1 MREQFQKGER
11 MRLKNVRPLIS
22 LAKSSNEK
30 NKNFTLLRGYD
41 TNGEAKYLVTS
52 TYKNTEPETI
62 GFFLLLEDAV
72 KFLSINSTL
81 ENLKNFRDEHPNPR
95 KTPMETIQFLNILQK
110 IEADIENAVTERA
123 YENLEPVKD
132 VAIVEEPEED
142 NRKSLAFAAELEAL
156 VVKMK
161 QYLRDCIS

>member
-1 MREQFQKGER
+1 

-22 LAKSSNEK
+22 LAKNNNEQD
-30 NKNFTLLRGYD
+30 KNFTLLRGYD
-41 TNGEAKYLVTS
+41 KKGNPNYLVTS
-52 TYKNTEPETI
+52 TYKSMDPETI

-81 ENLKNFRDEHPNPR
+81 ENLKSFRDEHPNPR

-123 YENLEPVKD
+123 YENLESVQD
-132 VAIVEEPEED
+132 IAIVEEPEED
-142 NRKSLAFAAELEAL
+142 NRKSLALAAEIEAL
-156 VVKMK
+156 VAQMK
-161 QYLRDCIS
+161 QYLWDCVS